1 MSDVLTLSTDV
12 LVIGGGPAATWAAIH
27 ARDAGAEVIIVDKGY
42 CGASGTTAPAGTISS
57 GGAVGQSAS
66 GWVCWYVG

>member
-42 CGASGTTAPAGTISS
+42 CGSSGTTAPAGT
-57 GGAVGQSAS
+57 GV
-66 GWVCWYVG
+66 WYVVPDPD